1 MYNIVAK
8 MYVIIHVFFPGK
20 YHAEAEVNISTSLDS
35 FSLKAKNINF
45 LLRVAHIIDINA
57 TEHKIHYPRIYSAT
71 NVSS

>member
-35 FSLKAKNINF
+35 FSLKPKI
-45 LLRVAHIIDINA
+45 LTSCLGLR
-57 TEHKIHYPRIYSAT
+57 T
-71 NVSS
+71 

>member
-8 MYVIIHVFFPGK
+8 MYVIV
-20 YHAEAEVNISTSLDS
+20 EVNISTSLDS

-57 TEHKIHYPRIYSAT
+57 TEHKIHYPWIFSAT

>member
-8 MYVIIHVFFPGK
+8 MYVIV
-20 YHAEAEVNISTSLDS
+20 EVNISTSLDS

-57 TEHKIHYPRIYSAT
+57 TEHKIHYP
-71 NVSS
+71 